1 MIYLQTHL
9 KKGFMETCESWS
21 PLYIQ
26 LLGGTLAIPLTW
38 DTMAPA
44 GLLSQQLPPQGL
56 HLLTYLNF
64 HLSSHSHVT
73 LAHNL
78 ALFGL

>member
-44 GLLSQQLPPQGL
+44 GALITQVSAASSTRAPLTNLSKLPPL
-56 HLLTYLNF
+56 VSLTC
-64 HLSSHSHVT
+64 HLSP
-73 LAHNL
+73 
-78 ALFGL
+78 